1 MCTHYFFAIR
11 TTGQTRN
18 IIIFIIT
25 IITMHYDAP
34 YVIFYNHQ
42 RRRHK
47 FLIPLHVV
55 QYSQAFKAH

>member
-1 MCTHYFFAIR
+1 MPVMQYVYTLLFFAIR

-25 IITMHYDAP
+25 IIASHYDAT

-47 FLIPLHVV
+47 FLIPLYVV
-55 QYSQAFKAH
+55 Q